1 MDVNTD
7 VVTLARDLPLRRDI
21 MNKLIV
27 AISTLVAMTVVFA
40 NNAFADIAHGGG
52 GGGGGGCSVVSTH
65 PGALAFLMVTVGIVA
80 LTISRRRK

>member
-1 MDVNTD
+1 
-7 VVTLARDLPLRRDI
+7 

-40 NNAFADIAHGGG
+40 NNAFADIACPAGGAPPCG
-52 GGGGGGCSVVSTH
+52 PLPGQGSGGGCSVVSTH
-65 PGALAFLMVTVGIVA
+65 PGALAFLMITVGIVA